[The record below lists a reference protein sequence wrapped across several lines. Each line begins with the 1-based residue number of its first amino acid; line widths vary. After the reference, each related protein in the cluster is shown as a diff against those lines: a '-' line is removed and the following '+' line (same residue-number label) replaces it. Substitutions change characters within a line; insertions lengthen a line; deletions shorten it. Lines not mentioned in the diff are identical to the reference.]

1 MTKQNLAQ
9 MVEQLPA
16 NFSLEDFV
24 DRIIR
29 LYKIEKGLDQ
39 SELKNTVSTEE
50 AREKLK
56 IWLR

>member
-9 MVEQLPA
+9 LVEQLPE
-16 NFSLEDFV
+16 NFSLEDV
-24 DRIIR
+24 VGRIVL
-29 LYKIEKGLDQ
+29 LYKIEKGLEQ
-39 SELKNTVSTEE
+39 SELKNTVSSEE

>member
-9 MVEQLPA
+9 LVEQLPE
-16 NFSLEDFV
+16 NFSLEDV
-24 DRIIR
+24 VGRIVL
-29 LYKIEKGLDQ
+29 LYKIEKGLEQ